1 MQAFLPTTFE
11 LETRFAFDDFVAT
24 CNESPN
30 SKGDCKLNRLSLVT
44 WNEIHLSWVENAYVA
59 L

>member
-11 LETRFAFDDFVAT
+11 IKTRFSFDDFVVI
-24 CNESPN
+24 CNRAPYN
-30 SKGDCKLNRLSLVT
+30 KGGCKINRLSLIT
-44 WNEIHLSWVENAYVA
+44 CNETHLSWVENAYVA

>member
-11 LETRFAFDDFVAT
+11 LETRFAFDDFVVT
-24 CNESPN
+24 CNEASC
-30 SKGDCKLNRLSLVT
+30 SKGGCKINRLSLIT
-44 WNEIHLSWVENAYVA
+44 CNETHLSWVENAYVA